1 MDKCR
6 TVPYISTATQWPA
19 PTNSEMEIT
28 SSKEKICMRSHK
40 EPRFIVSFEGLKR
53 EREREGGGGG
63 EVGGGPFQGGGGGD
77 HLECEWGTK
86 ITSGGPVENEA
97 GSLKGAL
104 FRAVSSLKRSPG
116 GPFLL

>member
-1 MDKCR
+1 MS
-6 TVPYISTATQWPA
+6 YISTATQWPA
-19 PTNSEMEIT
+19 PTNSEMGIT
-28 SSKEKICMRSHK
+28 SSKEKVCMRSHK

-53 EREREGGGGG
+53 ERERERERGGWGTFSGGGGG
-63 EVGGGPFQGGGGGD
+63 N

-86 ITSGGPVENEA
+86 ITSGGPIKNEA

>member
-1 MDKCR
+1 MDKCG
-6 TVPYISTATQWPA
+6 TVSYISTATQWPA
-19 PTNSEMEIT
+19 PTNSEMGIT

-53 EREREGGGGG
+53 ERERERRLGGGGN
-63 EVGGGPFQGGGGGD
+63 FSGGGGGD

-86 ITSGGPVENEA
+86 ITSGGPIENEA

-104 FRAVSSLKRSPG
+104 FRAVSILKRSPG
-116 GPFLL
+116 